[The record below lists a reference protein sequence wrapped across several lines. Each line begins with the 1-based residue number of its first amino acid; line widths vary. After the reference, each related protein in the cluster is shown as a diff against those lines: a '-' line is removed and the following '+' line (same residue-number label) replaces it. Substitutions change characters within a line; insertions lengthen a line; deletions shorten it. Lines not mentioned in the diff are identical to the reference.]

1 MLKHAVLDAET
12 TGLHAADGDRIIQI
26 SAVEVIDLE
35 ITGRTFSTYVNP
47 QGREIKLGSYQVH
60 KISKEMVATA
70 PLYSEVHPRLMGFI
84 GDGQLVIQ
92 NKAFDLGFIRAE
104 CARFGLPFHHD
115 AVDTIDLARQR
126 WPGAQVGLDA
136 LLRRLQIPSHPRA
149 IEALCREVQ
158 LDREIEFVD
167 RSTRHDALIDC
178 LLTAQVFTALCRAS
192 EFDLA
197 ASSAVIRKP
206 WPFASQRLAITPLT
220 ID

>member
-1 MLKHAVLDAET
+1 MLKHAVVDAET
-12 TGLHAADGDRIIQI
+12 TGLQSADGDRIIQI
-26 SAVEVIDLE
+26 SAVEVVDLK

-60 KISKEMVATA
+60 KISKEMVADA
-70 PLYSEVHPRLMGFI
+70 PLYSDVHPRLMDFV
-84 GDGQLVIQ
+84 GDGQIVIQ

-104 CARFGLPFHHD
+104 CARFGLDFHHD

-136 LLRRLQIPSHPRA
+136 LLRRLQIPSNPRA
-149 IEALCREVQ
+149 IEALCRQVR

-178 LLTAQVFTALCRAS
+178 LLTAQVFIALCSAS

-197 ASSAVIRKP
+197 ASSAVVRKP
-206 WPFASQRLAITPLT
+206 WPFALQCLDIPPLK